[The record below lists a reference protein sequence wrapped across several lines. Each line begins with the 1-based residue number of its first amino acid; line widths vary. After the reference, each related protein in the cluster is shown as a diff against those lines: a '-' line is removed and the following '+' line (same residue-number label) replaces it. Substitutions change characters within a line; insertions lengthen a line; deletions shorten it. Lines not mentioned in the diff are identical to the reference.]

1 MRFSPIVS
9 AAAFAPLMFVATAAI
24 ADPAGEWRVAD
35 GTATVRIRKCGVAY
49 CGFVAT
55 TASAPGKDEKN
66 PDPSKRG
73 RSVIGIET
81 LINMRPVGENLWAG
95 TTYNAEDGQMY
106 SAKMSMQG
114 EQTLKIEGCTPGGG
128 MCGNEIW
135 SRVR

>member
-1 MRFSPIVS
+1 MQFSPILS
-9 AAAFAPLMFVATAAI
+9 AASFAALMFVASAAI

-35 GTATVRIRKCGVAY
+35 GTATVRIRKCGAAY

-55 TASAPGKDEKN
+55 TASTPGKDEKN

-81 LINMRPVGENLWAG
+81 LINMKPAGENLWTG

-114 EQTLKIEGCTPGGG
+114 EKALKIEGCSPGGG
-128 MCGNEIW
+128 MCGNELW